1 MTSLRAGS
9 LTVKPILLISVLSW
23 VACSPA
29 PSAKDARPPGEK
41 ATQAQAPASSCP
53 QETLAPAQSFAAQHP
68 DDPEAQARLAEAY
81 RGCFARTH
89 DREDARRAA
98 DSYTK
103 AALLSSQSGNLRY
116 TRELSELLVQARDQ
130 EGLRESFEKILKQV
144 PPDRQ
149 FVAVLDYAD
158 GLASL
163 GDPTAWTYFDKALQL
178 QPAGT
183 VEGVNRYARQLI
195 DHGEAR
201 KAAALLQERLTPE
214 QRIRFRLPAYLLREA
229 LQKSGQDTASVEAEI
244 ARIDGRRPGRTRSR
258 P

>member
-1 MTSLRAGS
+1 MISPRAGS
-9 LTVKPILLISVLSW
+9 LVVKPILLISILSCA
-23 VACSPA
+23 ACSPA
-29 PSAKDARPPGEK
+29 PSAKDARPSGDK
-41 ATQAQAPASSCP
+41 APQARASASGCP
-53 QETLAPAQSFAAQHP
+53 QETLAPAQSAAAQNP
-68 DDPEAQARLAEAY
+68 NDPEAQARLAEAY
-81 RGCFARTH
+81 RGCFAHTQ
-89 DREDARRAA
+89 DREDARKAA

-116 TRELSELLVQARDQ
+116 TRELSELMVQAHDKG
-130 EGLRESFEKILKQV
+130 GLQESFGKILNQV

-149 FVAVLDYAD
+149 FVAILDYAD

-163 GDPTAWTYFDKALQL
+163 GDPTAYTYFDKALQL
-178 QPAGT
+178 QPQGN
-183 VEGVNRYARQLI
+183 VEAVNRYARQLI

-201 KAAALLQERLTPE
+201 KAVAILQERLTPE

-229 LQKSGQDTASVEAEI
+229 LQKSGQDTASADAEI